1 MFVDITPNSYFEEA
15 VKAERLLLAG
25 TAFAATTLPLGIPSE
40 LLGDPLRTQE
50 VTTLPPALPFLVQ
63 MCFAQV
69 NISTA

>member
-1 MFVDITPNSYFEEA
+1 M
-15 VKAERLLLAG
+15 KAERLLLAG
-25 TAFAATTLPLGIPSE
+25 TAFAATTLPSGKSSE
-40 LLGDPLRTQE
+40 LLGDPLWTQQ